1 MSQSESE
8 YAVTPVPYP
17 KADLVLRGGSIF
29 RSLHSEK
36 VDALAVWSGRVLA
49 GGSAEEIETLIGPQT
64 RVVELRG
71 RSAVPGFNDA
81 HQHLL
86 SLGRSMMQ
94 VNLRPGVVKTMDA
107 LLSTVKAQVD
117 RTPAGEWVV
126 GGRYDHY
133 YLDAKR
139 HPLREELDRVAP
151 DNPVF
156 IKRTCGHMGVANS
169 MALAKAGIDETTAPP
184 PGGHFEMKQERLTG
198 LLQERAQEMML
209 SKIPPVSGETLI
221 AAIELAGHHM
231 LSRGVTSIMD
241 AAVGGVQGFDD
252 YLAYQEARRL
262 RRLPV
267 RAYLA
272 IYGGPTGIMEQCM
285 AHGIKTSAGDERLK
299 VGPAKIFTDG
309 SAGGRTAAMR
319 DPYLGES
326 SDRGI
331 FLYSDDD
338 LDALVE
344 RYHDAGYQIAIHAIG
359 DAAIDQALAAYGRV
373 LDRSPGED
381 RRHRIEHCGYI
392 APEHIDIMVRRGI
405 FPAPQPVFVY
415 DFGDLYLEVL
425 GEERSATC
433 YPMRTWMQHGLHPA
447 ASSDAPVC
455 STNVMT
461 NLYSMMTR
469 KTAKGIVLGE
479 GERLSL
485 PEALSAS
492 TYNGA
497 YLSFSEPVKGTLLAG
512 QLADLAVTSQDFF
525 SADAEEI
532 LVSEIDLT
540 ILEGDIVYDRL
551 EEYASR

>member
-1 MSQSESE
+1 M
-8 YAVTPVPYP
+8 AYP
-17 KADLVLRGGSIF
+17 KADLVLRGGPIF
-29 RSLHSEK
+29 RSLQSAT
-36 VDALAVWSGRVLA
+36 VDALALRSGRVLA
-49 GGSAEEIETLIGPQT
+49 GGRGDEIEPLIGPAT

-94 VNLRPGVVKTMDA
+94 VNLRPGVVSTLDE
-107 LLSTVKAQVD
+107 LLSTIKAHVE
-117 RTPAGEWVV
+117 RAPARAWVV

-133 YLDAKR
+133 YLDVKR

-169 MALAKAGIDETTAPP
+169 KALALAGIDETTAQP
-184 PGGHFEMKQERLTG
+184 PGGHIEKRQERLTG

-209 SKIPPVSGETLI
+209 SRVPPVSVETLI
-221 AAIELAGHHM
+221 DAIELAGQHM
-231 LSRGVTSIMD
+231 LSRGVTSVMD

-262 RRLPV
+262 GRLPV

-272 IYGGPTGIMEQCM
+272 IYGGPGGIMEQCM
-285 AHGIKTSAGDERLK
+285 GQGIKTGDGDEHLK

-319 DPYLGES
+319 APYLGDS
-326 SDRGI
+326 PDRGI
-331 FLYSDDD
+331 FLYSDED
-338 LDALVE
+338 LDELVG
-344 RYHDAGYQIAIHAIG
+344 RYHEAGYQIAIHAIG
-359 DAAIDQALAAYGRV
+359 DAAIDQALAAYARA
-373 LDRSPGED
+373 LDRSPGDD

-392 APEHIDIMVRRGI
+392 VPEHIDIMVKRGI
-405 FPAPQPVFVY
+405 FPAPQPVFLY

-425 GEERSATC
+425 GEARSAGC

-455 STNVMT
+455 AANVMT
-461 NLYSMMTR
+461 NLYAMMTR

-479 GERLSL
+479 GERLDL

-497 YLSFSEPVKGTLLAG
+497 YLSFSEPLKGTLAEG
-512 QLADLAVTSQDFF
+512 QLADLAVTSRDLF
-525 SADAEEI
+525 SADPEEI
-532 LVSEIDLT
+532 LASQIDITL
-540 ILEGDIVYDRL
+540 LEGDIVYDRL
-551 EEYASR
+551 QEHAPL

>member
-1 MSQSESE
+1 MPRLQCT
-8 YAVTPVPYP
+8 VTTMPYP
-17 KADLVLRGGSIF
+17 KADLVLRGGPIF
-29 RSLHSEK
+29 RSLQSEM
-36 VDALAVWSGRVLA
+36 VEALAVWSGRVLA
-49 GGSAEEIETLIGPQT
+49 AGSDDEIAPLIGPQT

-94 VNLRPGVVKTMDA
+94 VNLRPGVVETMDG
-107 LLSTVKAQVD
+107 LLDTVKAHAQAS
-117 RTPAGEWVV
+117 PAGEWVV

-139 HPLREELDRVAP
+139 HPLRDELDRVAP

-169 MALAKAGIDETTAPP
+169 MALAEAGIDETTVQPA
-184 PGGHFEMKQERLTG
+184 GGHIEMKQQRLTG

-209 SKIPPVSGETLI
+209 SKIPPVDAETLI

-252 YLAYQEARRL
+252 YLAYQEARRQG
-262 RRLPV
+262 RLPL

-272 IYGGPTGIMEQCM
+272 VYGGPTGIVEQCM
-285 AHGIKTSAGDERLK
+285 EHGIKTGAGDERLK

-319 DPYLGES
+319 APYLGDA

-331 FLYSDDD
+331 FLYSDDE
-338 LDALVE
+338 LDALVG
-344 RYHDAGYQIAIHAIG
+344 RYHGAGYQIAIHAIG

-373 LDRSPGED
+373 LDDAPAHD

-392 APEHIDIMVRRGI
+392 VPEHIDIMVRRGI

-425 GEERSATC
+425 GRERSNSC
-433 YPMRTWMQHGLHPA
+433 YPMGTWMKHGLHPA

-455 STNVMT
+455 GTNVMM

-469 KTAKGIVLGE
+469 KTAKGVVLGE
-479 GERLSL
+479 DERLSL

-492 TYNGA
+492 AYNGA
-497 YLSFSEPVKGTLLAG
+497 YLSFSESVKGSLLAG
-512 QLADLAVTSQDFF
+512 QLADIAVTSQDLFG
-525 SADAEEI
+525 ADAEAI
-532 LVSEIDLT
+532 LATEIDIT

-551 EEYASR
+551 EEHTTR